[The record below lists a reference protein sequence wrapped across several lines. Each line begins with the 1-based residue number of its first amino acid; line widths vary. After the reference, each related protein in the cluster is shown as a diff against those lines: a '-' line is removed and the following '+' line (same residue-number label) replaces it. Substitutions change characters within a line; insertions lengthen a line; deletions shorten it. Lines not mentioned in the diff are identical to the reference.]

1 MILVTGAAGFI
12 GSVLVKELNNNG
24 RKDIWVV
31 DRLESD
37 EKWRNLTGLDFI
49 DYIHAD
55 ELFHLEDHFWSGIT
69 QIYHIG
75 ACSSTTERN
84 MDFLWENNVRYSQEL
99 LNIATERDIPIL
111 YASSAATYGDG
122 DQGYSD
128 DHTKISELRPLNG
141 YGFSKQYVDKWI
153 LEKDAKPSFW
163 FGLKFFNV
171 FGPNEY
177 HKEDMRSLVHKG
189 FGQIKETGKVKLF
202 MSHRDDFEDGEQLR
216 DFIYVKDVVR
226 AAISLMEHKVPGSSG
241 IYNMGTGQARSFHD
255 LIKATFNAMGEKVN
269 VEFIPMPESI
279 RDQYQYYTQAEMKK
293 FKSVFPEFDF
303 TTLEDAVTDYVKN
316 YLLKKNPYFE

>member
-12 GSVLVKELNNNG
+12 GSVLVKELNLKG
-24 RKDIWVV
+24 RRDIWIV

-37 EKWRNLTGLDFI
+37 EKWRNLQGLEFE

-55 ELFHLEDHFWSGIT
+55 ELFGMEADFWDGVT

-99 LNIATERDIPIL
+99 FHIATMKDIPIV
-111 YASSAATYGDG
+111 YASSAATYGNG
-122 DQGYSD
+122 EHGYKD
-128 DHTKISELRPLNG
+128 DHQGVKDLRPLNG
-141 YGFSKQYVDKWI
+141 YGYSKQYVDKWV
-153 LEKDAKPSFW
+153 LERETRPSFW

-177 HKEDMRSLVHKG
+177 HKDDMRSLVHKG
-189 FGQIKETGKVKLF
+189 FGQIKEGGQVKLF
-202 MSHRDDFEDGEQLR
+202 KSHKDGFKDGEQLR
-216 DFIYVKDVVR
+216 DFVYVKDVVR
-226 AAISLMEHKVPGSSG
+226 AAIELMNQKVPGSSG
-241 IYNMGTGQARSFHD
+241 IYNMGTGEARSFYD
-255 LIKATFNAMGEKVN
+255 LIKSTFKAMGVKEN

-279 RDQYQYYTQAEMKK
+279 RDQYQYFTQADMTK
-293 FKSVFPEFDF
+293 FHSVIKNFQF
-303 TTLEDAVTDYVKN
+303 TKLEDAVEDYVKN
-316 YLLKKNPYFE
+316 YLMNSNSYY

>member
-12 GSVLVKELNNNG
+12 GSVLVKELNLKG

-37 EKWRNLTGLDFI
+37 EKWRNLQGLDFE
-49 DYIHAD
+49 DFIHAD
-55 ELFHLEDHFWSGIT
+55 ELFALDPQFWDGVT

-84 MDFLWENNVRYSQEL
+84 MDFLWENNVRYTQEL
-99 LNIATERDIPIL
+99 FSISSQRQIPFL
-111 YASSAATYGDG
+111 YASSAATYGNG
-122 DQGYSD
+122 DKGYSD
-128 DHTKISELRPLNG
+128 NHEGIRDLRPLNG

-153 LEKDAKPSFW
+153 LENEERPDFW

-189 FGQIKETGKVKLF
+189 FGQIREQGKVKLF
-202 MSHRDDFEDGEQLR
+202 KSHKEGFKDGEQLR
-216 DFIYVKDVVR
+216 DFVYVKDVVR
-226 AAISLMEHKVPGSSG
+226 GAIRLMEEKVPGSSG
-241 IYNMGTGQARSFHD
+241 IYNMGTGKARSFYD

-269 VEFIPMPESI
+269 VEFIDMPESI
-279 RDQYQYYTQAEMKK
+279 RDQYQYFTQADMTK
-293 FKSVFPEFDF
+293 FQSLFPDF
-303 TTLEDAVTDYVKN
+303 KFTPLEEAVEDYVKN
-316 YLLKKNPYFE
+316 YLMKENSYF

>member
-12 GSVLVKELNNNG
+12 GSVLVKELNLKG
-24 RKDIWVV
+24 RSDIWIV

-37 EKWRNLTGLDFI
+37 EKWRNLAGLDFK
-49 DYIHAD
+49 DFIHAD
-55 ELFHLEDHFWSGIT
+55 ELFHLDTEFWDGIT

-75 ACSSTTERN
+75 ACSATTERN
-84 MDFLWENNVRYSQEL
+84 MDFLWENNVRYTQEL
-99 LNIATERDIPIL
+99 FSISSQRKIPFL

-122 DQGYSD
+122 DNGYSD
-128 DHTKISELRPLNG
+128 NHEGIRNLRPLNG

-153 LEKDAKPSFW
+153 LDSEERPDFW

-189 FGQIKETGKVKLF
+189 FGQIRENGKVKLF
-202 MSHRDDFEDGEQLR
+202 KSHKDGFKDGEQLR
-216 DFIYVKDVVR
+216 DFVYVKDVVR
-226 AAISLMEHKVPGSSG
+226 GAIALMEEQIPGSSG
-241 IYNMGTGQARSFHD
+241 IYNMGTGQARSFYD
-255 LIKATFNAMGEKVN
+255 LITATFAAMGEKKN

-279 RDQYQYYTQAEMKK
+279 RDQYQYFTQADMTK
-293 FKSVFPEFDF
+293 FKKLFPDFEF
-303 TTLEDAVTDYVKN
+303 TSLEEGVADYVQN
-316 YLLKKNPYFE
+316 YLMKDNPFY

>member
-1 MILVTGAAGFI
+1 MILVTGGAGFI
-12 GSVLVKELNNNG
+12 GSVLVKELNNRG

-37 EKWRNLTGLDFI
+37 EKWRNLQGLEFEE
-49 DYIHAD
+49 YIHAD
-55 ELFHLEDHFWSGIT
+55 ELFSLDSDFWDAIT

-99 LNIATERDIPIL
+99 FHMATLKDIPIA

-122 DQGYSD
+122 QQGYSD
-128 DHTKISELRPLNG
+128 DHNGVKNLRPLNG

-153 LEKDAKPSFW
+153 LERESRPSFW

-177 HKEDMRSLVHKG
+177 HKGDMRSLVHKG
-189 FGQIKETGKVKLF
+189 FGQIKEHGKVKLF
-202 MSHRDDFEDGEQLR
+202 MSHKEGFKDGEQLR
-216 DFIYVKDVVR
+216 DFVYVKDVVR
-226 AAISLMEHKVPGSSG
+226 AAIELMEQKVPGSSG
-241 IYNMGTGQARSFHD
+241 IYNMGTGQARSFYD
-255 LIKATFNAMGEKVN
+255 LIKATFAAMGEKEN

-293 FKSVFPEFDF
+293 FHNVISDFEF
-303 TTLEDAVTDYVKN
+303 TSLEDSITDYVKN
-316 YLLKKNPYFE
+316 YLMKSNPYF

>member
-12 GSVLVKELNNNG
+12 GSVLVKELNLKG

-37 EKWRNLTGLDFI
+37 EKWRNLAGLDFE
-49 DYIHAD
+49 DFIHAD
-55 ELFHLEDHFWSGIT
+55 ELFHLDAQFWDNVT

-84 MDFLWENNVRYSQEL
+84 MDFLWENNVRFTQEL
-99 LNIATERDIPIL
+99 FSISSQRQIPFL
-111 YASSAATYGDG
+111 YASSAATYGNG

-128 DHTKISELRPLNG
+128 NHEGIRNLRPLNG

-153 LEKDAKPSFW
+153 LDHEQRPDFW

-189 FGQIKETGKVKLF
+189 FGQIREQGKVKLF
-202 MSHRDDFEDGEQLR
+202 KSHKEGFKDGEQLR
-216 DFIYVKDVVR
+216 DFVYVKDVVR
-226 AAISLMEHKVPGSSG
+226 GAIRLMEERVPGSPG
-241 IYNMGTGQARSFHD
+241 IYNMGTGQARSFYD
-255 LIKATFNAMGEKVN
+255 LIKATFAAMGEKVN
-269 VEFIPMPESI
+269 VEFIDMPESI
-279 RDQYQYYTQAEMKK
+279 RGQYQYFTQADMTK
-293 FKSVFPEFDF
+293 F
-303 TTLEDAVTDYVKN
+303 TTLFSDFKFTPLEEAVEDYVQNHLMKE
-316 YLLKKNPYFE
+316 NPFY

>member
-1 MILVTGAAGFI
+1 MILVTGASGFI
-12 GSVLVKELNNNG
+12 GSVLVKELNLQG
-24 RKDIWVV
+24 RKDIWIV

-37 EKWRNLTGLDFI
+37 EKWRNLSGLEFE

-55 ELFHLEDHFWSGIT
+55 ELFGLDPSFWDNIT
-69 QIYHIG
+69 QIFHIG
-75 ACSSTTERN
+75 ACSSTTERD

-99 LNIATERDIPIL
+99 FNIATIKDIPIL

-122 DQGYSD
+122 EHGYSD
-128 DHTKISELRPLNG
+128 DHREIKNLRPLNG
-141 YGFSKQYVDKWI
+141 YGFSKHYVDKWV
-153 LEKDAKPSFW
+153 LDRESRPSYW

-177 HKEDMRSLVHKG
+177 HKEEMRSLVHKG

-202 MSHRDDFEDGEQLR
+202 KSHREGYKDGEQLR
-216 DFIYVKDVVR
+216 DFVYVKDIVR
-226 AAISLMEHKVPGSSG
+226 AALALMKEKVPGSSG
-241 IYNMGTGQARSFHD
+241 LYNMGTGQARSFYD
-255 LIKATFNAMGEKVN
+255 LIKATFAAMEVKVN

-293 FKSVFPEFDF
+293 FNSVFPEFEF
-303 TTLEDAVTDYVKN
+303 TSLEDSVSDYVKN
-316 YLLKKNPYFE
+316 YLMKPNPYY

>member
-12 GSVLVKELNNNG
+12 GSVLVKELNLKG

-37 EKWRNLTGLDFI
+37 EKWRNIAGLEFE

-55 ELFHLEDHFWSGIT
+55 ELFHLDENFWDGVT

-84 MDFLWENNVRYSQEL
+84 MDFLWENNVRYTQEL
-99 LNIATERDIPIL
+99 FNIATLKQIPIL
-111 YASSAATYGDG
+111 YASSAATYGNG

-128 DHTKISELRPLNG
+128 AHTGIKDLRPLNG
-141 YGFSKQYVDKWI
+141 YGFSKQYVDKWAV
-153 LEKDAKPSFW
+153 EREQKPDFW

-177 HKEDMRSLVHKG
+177 HKDDMRSLVHKG
-189 FGQIKETGKVKLF
+189 FGQIKDNGKVKLF
-202 MSHRDDFEDGEQLR
+202 MSHKEGFEDGEQLR
-216 DFIYVKDVVR
+216 DFIYVKDVVH
-226 AAISLMEHKVPGSSG
+226 AAIRLMDEKVPGSSG
-241 IYNMGTGQARSFHD
+241 IYNMGTGQARSFYD

-279 RDQYQYYTQAEMKK
+279 RDQYQYFTQADMSK
-293 FKSVFPEFDF
+293 FKKVFPDF
-303 TTLEDAVTDYVKN
+303 KFTPLEEAVEDYVKN
-316 YLLKKNPYFE
+316 HLVKDYPFY